1 MAISYFGSLIFGIAT
16 FPGPYDWRTKS
27 MSKLLYPATN
37 PQFHSVVSAGIAVTG
52 LSMIPLVGYV
62 AKRLRHNSPITAF
75 VGALVFCAGAL
86 SLSLAGVIVWQPF
99 HEPIARSAGICLG
112 LGTLVFYLC
121 TLQEFSLPPNQ
132 RRTPPPLF
140 LAWSLIVPPALLISL
155 LRLIAGAHFQWSSP
169 LYQRLE
175 DRSLWHLGFWE
186 WIISAA
192 VFLFL
197 LAAALF
203 LPEQD

>member
-1 MAISYFGSLIFGIAT
+1 
-16 FPGPYDWRTKS
+16 
-27 MSKLLYPATN
+27 
-37 PQFHSVVSAGIAVTG
+37 
-52 LSMIPLVGYV
+52 MIPFVGYITG
-62 AKRLRHNSPITAF
+62 RLRLNSPVTASI
-75 VGALVFCAGAL
+75 GALVFCVGAI

-121 TLQEFSLPPNQ
+121 TLQNFSHSRDE
-132 RRTPPPLF
+132 RRTPLRLF
-140 LAWSLIVPPALLISL
+140 VAWSLIVPPALLISL
-155 LRLIAGAHFQWSSP
+155 IRLMAGAHFRWSSP

-192 VFLFL
+192 IFLFL
-197 LAAALF
+197 LEAALF
-203 LPEQD
+203 LPEQQSADALERHRSWKP